1 MEFHDDNTDAG
12 MRTRAFSHTRD
23 GRTIPGLLFTQ
34 EASDKPGQLVLI
46 GHGASSSKSE
56 GYVVALAK
64 QFVRHGL
71 SAMAIDGPVHGGRR
85 LDGVKQGTLPFLEIS
100 QLWANDPTMT
110 DSMIEDWRSVID
122 AGLELPEV
130 ADGPVGYWGV
140 SMGTILGLPLVA
152 GEPRIRAA
160 VLGLMGLVGPTKQR
174 LISDAERLRCP
185 IHFLVQ
191 WDDQL
196 FHRDDCFALFE
207 QLGSND
213 KVLVASPGGHGDVP
227 TGSFVS
233 SAQFLIHRL
242 TGTYPRR
249 AQ

>member
-1 MEFHDDNTDAG
+1 MEFHHDETEKTL
-12 MRTRAFSHTRD
+12 RTRRFTHLVG
-23 GRTIPGLLFTQ
+23 GRSVPGLLFTAPG
-34 EASDKPGQLVLI
+34 EDKPQQLVLI
-46 GHGASSSKSE
+46 GHGASSSKQE
-56 GYVVALAK
+56 GYVTALAR

-71 SAMAIDGPVHGGRR
+71 SACAIDGPVHGDRR
-85 LDGVKQGTLPFLEIS
+85 QDGVLQGTLPFLEFS
-100 QLWANDPTMT
+100 QLWANDPLMT
-110 DSMIEDWRSVID
+110 DHMIEDWRGVLD
-122 AGLELPEV
+122 ALLELPDI

-152 GEPRIRAA
+152 SEPRIRAA
-160 VLGLMGLVGPTKQR
+160 VLGLMGLVGPTEQR
-174 LISDAERLRCP
+174 LAVDAERLGCP
-185 IHFLVQ
+185 VHFLVQ

-196 FHRDDCFALFE
+196 FHRDVAFQLFE
-207 QLGSND
+207 AIGSND

-233 SAQFLIHRL
+233 SGQFLIHRL